1 MRRSLSDGFYNLLD
15 RIARKIPPPLLR
27 TVALPVNYQIK
38 SKDNVIYESARMI
51 DMAFAFCM
59 NNKVRGDYA
68 EFGVFRGR
76 TTIEAYRASRRFG
89 FPDMRFLIFDSFEG
103 LPPIAGNDVG
113 GPFVEGEFSCSRR
126 EFTQNLKSFGVDVS
140 RFEIT
145 EGFYDQTLTAANLPQ
160 QEIAVAW
167 VDCDLY
173 ESTVPVLN
181 YLTHRLV
188 NGAVLI
194 FDDWY
199 CFDGGEQRGEQLA
212 YAEWL
217 AANPNLRLVEYQNFH
232 WAGKSF
238 IVNRL
243 PVA

>member
-1 MRRSLSDGFYNLLD
+1 MVSM
-15 RIARKIPPPLLR
+15 
-27 TVALPVNYQIK
+27 PVNYQIK

-59 NNKVRGDYA
+59 NNKIRGDYA
-68 EFGVFRGR
+68 EFGVFTGR
-76 TTIEAYRASRRFG
+76 TTVEAYRASCRFG
-89 FPDMRFLIFDSFEG
+89 FTDMRFLLFDSFQG
-103 LPPIAGNDVG
+103 LPTISGKDVG
-113 GPFVEGEFSCSRR
+113 GPFVEGEFSCSRE
-126 EFTQNLKSFGVDVS
+126 EFTRNLQSFGVNLS
-140 RFEIT
+140 RCEIA
-145 EGFYDQTLTAANLPQ
+145 EGFYDETLTAPDLP
-160 QEIAVAW
+160 ERNIAVAW
-167 VDCDLY
+167 IDCDLY

-181 YLTHRLV
+181 FLTDRLV

-212 YAEWL
+212 CAEWL
-217 AANPNLRLVEYQNFH
+217 VAHPEIKLVEYQNFH